1 MTRQKARLE
10 KWVVVGGRLNGYV
23 YDHPDWTLFD
33 GEYIYT
39 STIIE
44 IADDRKSA
52 KTQNTDYTLG
62 EPSDGSPPLPFNVN

>member
-1 MTRQKARLE
+1 MERQKARLE
-10 KWVVVGGRLNGYV
+10 KWRIDGDLLNGYV
-23 YDHPDWTLFD
+23 YNHPDPYLLD

-39 STIIE
+39 SIVQE
-44 IADDRKSA
+44 ISSDKKSA